1 MSRNTKLFI
10 ILLLCVGIV
19 LSVIYNETLWNIVL
33 LIILFAKKLLFKGIV
48 ILKKFFFKEGIVSLS
63 TVAWKRVLASSALA
77 LSKRAIINIISGF
90 FQSRVVKP
98 LIHPLTRYLKI
109 RWKMF
114 KVSSFWKKITTVVFG
129 SVPAT
134 FLLWLIGIIDAIA
147 LLLKSFSLA
156 KFLTLILKFIGMF
169 LVFFQGLWKTWIQPY
184 IDLIVITIFF
194 SFIEKIP
201 FIGPLFR
208 RVRITIKWNW
218 RHFKYRK
225 EHVMKHHVDANVN
238 AFSEKIHQHVN
249 MKKEIL
255 AAKVQDKSQM
265 PAEESVKGQ
274 DLTAEKLEVPDA
286 KGMEGVK
293 EDSDKEA
300 KR

>member
-10 ILLLCVGIV
+10 ILFLCVGIV
-19 LSVIYNETLWNIVL
+19 LSVIYNETLWNIIL
-33 LIILFAKKLLFKGIV
+33 LGTLLAKKLLFKAIL

-63 TVAWKRVLASSALA
+63 TIAWKRVLVSSALA
-77 LSKRAIINIISGF
+77 LSKRAIINTITGF
-90 FQSRVVKP
+90 FQDRVVKP

-109 RWKMF
+109 RWILF
-114 KVSSFWKKITTVVFG
+114 KASNIWKKITTIIFG

-134 FLLWLIGIIDAIA
+134 IVLWLIGIIDAIM

-156 KFLTLILKFIGMF
+156 HFLTFILKFITMF
-169 LVFFQGLWKTWIQPY
+169 LLFFQGLWKTWIQPY
-184 IDLIVITIFF
+184 IDLIVITILF
-194 SFIEKIP
+194 SFIEKLPI
-201 FIGPLFR
+201 IGPLFR

-238 AFSEKIHQHVN
+238 AFGEKIHKHVN

-255 AAKVQDKSQM
+255 AAKVQDKSQK
-265 PAEESVKGQ
+265 PAEDGESEETSEKPK
-274 DLTAEKLEVPDA
+274 AEKV
-286 KGMEGVK
+286 
-293 EDSDKEA
+293 DSDKV
-300 KR
+300 

>member
-10 ILLLCVGIV
+10 ILFLCVGIV
-19 LSVIYNETLWNIVL
+19 LSVIYNETLWNIIL
-33 LIILFAKKLLFKGIV
+33 LGALFAKKMLFKAIL

-63 TVAWKRVLASSALA
+63 TIAWKRVLVSSALA
-77 LSKRAIINIISGF
+77 LSKRAIINTITGF
-90 FQSRVVKP
+90 FQDRVVKP

-109 RWKMF
+109 RWILF
-114 KVSSFWKKITTVVFG
+114 KASNIWKKITTIIFG

-134 FLLWLIGIIDAIA
+134 IVLWLIGIIDAIM

-156 KFLTLILKFIGMF
+156 HFLTFILKFITMF
-169 LVFFQGLWKTWIQPY
+169 LLFFQGLWKTWIQPY
-184 IDLIVITIFF
+184 IDLIVITILF
-194 SFIEKIP
+194 SFIEKLPI
-201 FIGPLFR
+201 IGPLFR

-238 AFSEKIHQHVN
+238 AFGEKIHKHVN

-255 AAKVQDKSQM
+255 AAKVQDKSQK
-265 PAEESVKGQ
+265 PAEDGESEETSEKPR
-274 DLTAEKLEVPDA
+274 AEKV
-286 KGMEGVK
+286 
-293 EDSDKEA
+293 DSDKI
-300 KR
+300 

>member
-19 LSVIYNETLWNIVL
+19 LSVIYNETLWNIIL
-33 LIILFAKKLLFKGIV
+33 LGALLAKKFLFKAIL

-63 TVAWKRVLASSALA
+63 TIAWKRVLVSSALA
-77 LSKRAIINIISGF
+77 LSKRAIINTITGF
-90 FQSRVVKP
+90 FQERVVKP

-109 RWKMF
+109 RWILF
-114 KVSSFWKKITTVVFG
+114 KASNIWKKITTVIFG

-134 FLLWLIGIIDAIA
+134 IVLWLIGIIDAIM

-156 KFLTLILKFIGMF
+156 HFLTFILKFITMF
-169 LVFFQGLWKTWIQPY
+169 FVFFQGLWKTWIQPY
-184 IDLIVITIFF
+184 IDLIVITILF
-194 SFIEKIP
+194 SFIEKLPI
-201 FIGPLFR
+201 IGPLFR

-238 AFSEKIHQHVN
+238 AFGEKIHKHVN

-255 AAKVQDKSQM
+255 AAKVQDKSQK
-265 PAEESVKGQ
+265 PTEDGDSIEASKKPE
-274 DLTAEKLEVPDA
+274 TEKTKPD
-286 KGMEGVK
+286 KV
-293 EDSDKEA
+293 
-300 KR
+300 

>member
-1 MSRNTKLFI
+1 MSRNTKFFI
-10 ILLLCVGIV
+10 ILLLCTGIV
-19 LSVIYNETLWNIVL
+19 LSVIYNETLWNIIL
-33 LIILFAKKLLFKGIV
+33 LGMLFAKKLLFKGIL
-48 ILKKFFFKEGIVSLS
+48 IIKKFFFKKGIVSFS
-63 TVAWKRVLASSALA
+63 TIAWKHVLVSSVLA
-77 LSKRAIINIISGF
+77 LSKRAIINTISGF
-90 FQSRVVKP
+90 FQNRVVTP

-109 RWKMF
+109 RWILF
-114 KVSSFWKKITTVVFG
+114 KASNIWKKITTVIFG

-134 FLLWLIGIIDAIA
+134 LILWLVGIIDAIL

-156 KFLTLILKFIGMF
+156 QFLTLILKFITTF

-184 IDLIVITIFF
+184 IDLIVITILF

-201 FIGPLFR
+201 VIGPLFR

-238 AFSEKIHQHVN
+238 AFGEKIHNHVN

-265 PAEESVKGQ
+265 PAENDDSK
-274 DLTAEKLEVPDA
+274 LNNEKADTG
-286 KGMEGVK
+286 KT
-293 EDSDKEA
+293 DSSKS
-300 KR
+300 